1 MRMTLTEK
9 FFFRFTLS
17 FFLFLVRVYVAFIEW
32 ERMTCVFSLFFSFV
46 SLTVRRRGDDC
57 APFRVRV
64 RALPRRVPLR
74 RRPTGGV
81 RGAFQVRAT
90 DRETRVVSHS
100 RLFSFVSRRGE
111 SGRQCVCVRVSLVIL
126 TTPLPPF

>member
-64 RALPRRVPLR
+64 WRCLDACLSAADRRGASAGPFRFGRRIEKRALFRIRVCFRSFL
-74 RRPTGGV
+74 
-81 RGAFQVRAT
+81 GAVKV
-90 DRETRVVSHS
+90 DGS
-100 RLFSFVSRRGE
+100 
-111 SGRQCVCVRVSLVIL
+111 VCVRVCH
-126 TTPLPPF
+126 